1 MSSYIQYP
9 WTQYVA
15 SGSTNVSPTVEVPR
29 GGNRNRPRT
38 SPPALPTFRDPARD
52 PACAKSS
59 LSKKWTPQR
68 LSASRM
74 KSRGS
79 ADTDKYLAISPGYSM
94 RRAKD
99 HIEVTLDE
107 DFFRGASPPGN
118 VHTPVTPR
126 LLMDNPVH
134 TEQTRLQK
142 PKKKE
147 KSLISENLVEDLQE
161 QIAKLT
167 ALLEQET
174 SEHQS
179 TRRRMTHEL
188 EERVS
193 ELEAQQEEDMRVLQ
207 EKHTAM
213 LLTLQQE
220 NEAKLMQETEEADR
234 RYDELQK
241 EMDLLRSSFKTYQE
255 SLSEE
260 VNEVWLKKEAKWKES
275 NEEQKMIELSKQRQS
290 LMDVFEIEKEKLRK
304 RALEEQ
310 AVIQQSHEAQIEEAW
325 KKYREATQ
333 DAKAQNVLK
342 MHLQTEI
349 NGKNE
354 AIVSLKMELKQAHEE
369 IAKLKSQIDIIE
381 KNFDLSVSKVESK
394 YKNRIQT
401 LMNEIADLRR
411 KLIAKNEQLY
421 SERSRTRDHSAT

>member
-310 AVIQQSHEAQIEEAW
+310 AVIQQSHEAQIE
-325 KKYREATQ
+325 
-333 DAKAQNVLK
+333 
-342 MHLQTEI
+342 HLQTEI

>member
-118 VHTPVTPR
+118 VHTPVTP
-126 LLMDNPVH
+126 
-134 TEQTRLQK
+134 
-142 PKKKE
+142 
-147 KSLISENLVEDLQE
+147 SENLVEDLQE